1 MASALHRQLTFLARS
16 AYDETIMDLGITN
29 KISVTRRKTCRLC
42 EGGRLELVVPL
53 APTPVAEKYVTREE
67 LDQETPVYPLDL
79 HLCLDCGHV
88 QLLDV
93 VDPEFL
99 FDDYTYES
107 GSTKQIVQHFD
118 KTVEAACARY
128 HPAPNSLVVDVGSND
143 GSLLRCFQ
151 KRGLRVL
158 GIDPASEIAKKAT
171 QSGIPTIAQFLNLD
185 LARRLKKEHGPAA
198 VVCAFNVFAHA
209 DNLGGM
215 ADAIREMLAPGG
227 VFIFEVSYL
236 LDILDHMLLGTI
248 FHEHVSYHS
257 VKPLASFLRRHG
269 MELVD
274 IQRVGIQGGSIIGTA
289 QLAGGG
295 LAAGP
300 MVGELLELERARGLD
315 RAETL
320 KEFAAQ
326 LGQVKEE
333 LGGLMA
339 DLKKQGKSVWGYGA
353 ARSGTTLIAQMN
365 LGKVISHIVDDS
377 PAKQNKFS
385 PGDHIPILPS
395 KALAEQK
402 PDYAFIL
409 AWVHAR
415 QIIENNRGYLQQ
427 GGRFIVCFPKIQV
440 VSAETP
446 HLR

>member
-1 MASALHRQLTFLARS
+1 MKIKVSRR
-16 AYDETIMDLGITN
+16 N
-29 KISVTRRKTCRLC
+29 KCRLC
-42 EGGRLELVVPL
+42 DGRRLELVVPL

-128 HPAPNSLVVDVGSND
+128 HLAPGGLVVDVGSND

-151 KRGLRVL
+151 KRGMRVL
-158 GIDPASEIAKKAT
+158 GIDPAREIAKKAA
-171 QSGIPTIAQFLNLD
+171 QSGIPTIPEFLNLE
-185 LARRLKKEHGPAA
+185 LARKIKKEHGPAA

-209 DNLGGM
+209 DDLSGM
-215 ADAIREMLAPGG
+215 ADAIREMLAPNGL
-227 VFIFEVSYL
+227 FIFEVSYL
-236 LDILDHMLLGTI
+236 FDILDRMLLGTI

-257 VKPLASFLRRHG
+257 VKPMASFLRRHG
-269 MELVD
+269 MELIDV
-274 IQRVGIQGGSIIGTA
+274 QRVGIQGGSIIGTA
-289 QLAGGG
+289 QAAGGG
-295 LAAGP
+295 HPANPVVA
-300 MVGELLELERARGLD
+300 ELLEQERARGLD
-315 RAETL
+315 RVETL
-320 KEFAAQ
+320 KDFAAQ
-326 LGQVKEE
+326 LRKVKEE
-333 LGGLMA
+333 LGGMMA
-339 DLKKQGKSVWGYGA
+339 ELKKQGKTIWGYGA
-353 ARSGTTLIAQMN
+353 ARSGTTLISQMN

-415 QIIENNRGYLQQ
+415 QIIENNRGYLEQ
-427 GGRFIVCFPKIQV
+427 GGRFIVCFPNIQV
-440 VSAETP
+440 ISAENP
-446 HLR
+446 NLA

>member
-1 MASALHRQLTFLARS
+1 MKIKVSHR
-16 AYDETIMDLGITN
+16 N
-29 KISVTRRKTCRLC
+29 KCRLC
-42 EGGRLELVVPL
+42 DGGKLELVVPL

-118 KTVEAACARY
+118 RTVEAACARY
-128 HPAPNSLVVDVGSND
+128 RLAPDSLVVDVGSND

-151 KRGLRVL
+151 KRGMRVL
-158 GIDPASEIAKKAT
+158 GIDPAREIARKAT
-171 QSGIPTIAQFLNLD
+171 QSGIPTIPEFLNLE
-185 LARRLKKEHGPAA
+185 LARKIKKEHGPAA

-209 DNLGGM
+209 DDLSGM
-215 ADAIREMLAPGG
+215 ADAIREMLAPNGL
-227 VFIFEVSYL
+227 FIFEVSYL
-236 LDILDHMLLGTI
+236 LDILDRMLLGTI

-257 VKPLASFLRRHG
+257 VKPMASFLRRHG
-269 MELVD
+269 MELID
-274 IQRVGIQGGSIIGTA
+274 AQRVGIQGGSIIGTA
-289 QLAGGG
+289 QAAGGG
-295 LAAGP
+295 HPVAPA
-300 MVGELLELERARGLD
+300 VAELLEQERARGLD
-315 RAETL
+315 RVETL

-326 LGQVKEE
+326 LGKVKEE
-333 LGGLMA
+333 LGGMMA
-339 DLKKQGKSVWGYGA
+339 ELRKQGKTIWGYGA
-353 ARSGTTLIAQMN
+353 ARSGTTLISQMN

-395 KALAEQK
+395 RALAEQK

-440 VSAETP
+440 ISAENP
-446 HLR
+446 NLA